1 MKRVFEVVITI
12 SITIMVV
19 IGFQK
24 LIENKREKEEIEE
37 EEKNDKI
44 SKEIDIFEYHDCG
57 TFSLKK
63 EKKHDIFF
71 YRVKKND
78 NLTKIVDKIKKSCGP
93 KFQYLNFEKYQGVF
107 GFNIPGTVI
116 HPGFLLAIPIEK
128 SKRIVSKEKFLA
140 EADEA
145 IEEMKKNPKYGKRF
159 SRFMKTVSKE
169 KVKRSAYAYAMAES
183 ELGVYALNRWEKKYK
198 AYSFSYFH
206 VLMGKRGV
214 PGFDARINLRLSEG
228 DIILSPK
235 NSVKLFIAYW
245 LEKDKKSEECL
256 ALSEKNIKDCGT
268 KYNGNEA
275 YYLNLKKF
283 YNQWP

>member
-145 IEEMKKNPKYGKRF
+145 IEEMKKNFKYGKRF
-159 SRFMKTVSKE
+159 SKFMKTVSKE
-169 KVKRSAYAYAMAES
+169 KVKRSTYAYAMAES
-183 ELGVYALNRWEKKYK
+183 QLGVYALNRWEKKPG

-206 VLMGKRGV
+206 ILMGKRGV

-245 LEKDKKSEECL
+245 LEKDKKS
-256 ALSEKNIKDCGT
+256 
-268 KYNGNEA
+268 
-275 YYLNLKKF
+275 
-283 YNQWP
+283 